1 MRLYSWVKKYK
12 STLNGVLITAF
23 SSLLINSISGIR
35 DSIVLTPK
43 LVLMAI
49 LDFSSLHGF
58 LTWLSF
64 SLIIYFNAFSLIL
77 DLVTK
82 RKSYSEDFSK
92 IMKEHTSS
100 RISSTLGKGCLSWGE
115 GKTLIVANEII
126 FGWEAA
132 NVVVYEYNDKKYS
145 FLPHDESRRRYG
157 SEDSSDIKSYY
168 FSKEEWECE
177 GNKRRKEGTP
187 RFMLSQAMINFN
199 KNKRSLI
206 LNLRRTDWNQTSFVW
221 KKFLQ
226 SPDELMIQYS
236 KGISNGTGAEPYLPS
251 SLCLHLVVE
260 TSDGKIVLSHI
271 SNKKSKDYPGTY
283 AVTLGEQLELEDF
296 YEKGEIKDSFCINW
310 LRRAFREEYNMTK
323 EEYALMINEESF
335 RVLSVDFEA
344 DRYNF
349 ALCSIVKSKCSFDD
363 FKAYFESKLD
373 KNEADGLYPLSYE
386 EIPSILL
393 SYKQKGKNDELS
405 REKMECQFHPSSYLR
420 LFLVF
425 LHKYG
430 YADGE
435 RKIIEESKREGK
447 KEK

>member
-1 MRLYSWVKKYK
+1 
-12 STLNGVLITAF
+12 
-23 SSLLINSISGIR
+23 
-35 DSIVLTPK
+35 
-43 LVLMAI
+43 
-49 LDFSSLHGF
+49 
-58 LTWLSF
+58 
-64 SLIIYFNAFSLIL
+64 
-77 DLVTK
+77 
-82 RKSYSEDFSK
+82 
-92 IMKEHTSS
+92 
-100 RISSTLGKGCLSWGE
+100 
-115 GKTLIVANEII
+115 
-126 FGWEAA
+126 
-132 NVVVYEYNDKKYS
+132 
-145 FLPHDESRRRYG
+145 
-157 SEDSSDIKSYY
+157 
-168 FSKEEWECE
+168 
-177 GNKRRKEGTP
+177 
-187 RFMLSQAMINFN
+187 MLSQAMINFN

-260 TSDGKIVLSHI
+260 TSDSKIVLSHI

-363 FKAYFESKLD
+363 FKAYFERKLD